1 MKSLVS
7 SNNIYGV
14 LAFFQKIEVPVKK
27 QSKQALQTVTN
38 NTITEHAT
46 TPVARTVSSPSFGF
60 RPTHQTHESPLVDTA
75 ISPITPAIKP
85 IEKRKTTKSSKLQK
99 S

>member
-1 MKSLVS
+1 MVF
-7 SNNIYGV
+7 

-99 S
+99 KLIY